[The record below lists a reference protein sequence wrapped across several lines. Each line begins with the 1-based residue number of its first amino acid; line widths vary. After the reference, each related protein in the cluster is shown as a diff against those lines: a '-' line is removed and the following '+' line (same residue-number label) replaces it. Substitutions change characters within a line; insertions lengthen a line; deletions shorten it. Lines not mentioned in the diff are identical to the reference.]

1 MPPLN
6 NVVEIET
13 DREFIAMMSRQ
24 AQQNELDMKDHDQR
38 LRRNLWL
45 AVYEY
50 QMKNTSARAVAE
62 TEANR
67 AVDAFDKKFNA
78 I

>member
-6 NVVEIET
+6 NVVQIET
-13 DREFIAMMSRQ
+13 DRDFIALMSRQ

-38 LRRNLWL
+38 LRRDLWL

-50 QMKNTSARAVAE
+50 YMKNTSARAVAE

-67 AVDAFDKKFNA
+67 AVDAFDKKFDT